1 MTGDQASLFH
11 PEAAA
16 EIEAGV
22 AWYAARSRKVA
33 EQFLAELDRALTI
46 ILRIAPQLGASYW
59 TVAPLPSTAL
69 SLPDLLS

>member
-46 ILRIAPQLGASYW
+46 ILESPRS
-59 TVAPLPSTAL
+59 
-69 SLPDLLS
+69 